1 MKRIYILSGS
11 IQSGKTTRLIKWING
26 KQKVDGILQ
35 PVINGKRF
43 LQLISSGESRQLE
56 ISGKVTAE
64 NEVEVGKYKFDKNV
78 FSWAQEKLLYAYKE
92 DLDWLVI
99 DEFGKLEL
107 KGNGLKPAISQ
118 ILSEERE
125 NSKAN
130 IIIVIRDY
138 LVNEFI
144 SNYKSDLTEIQFL
157 DL

>member
-11 IQSGKTTRLIKWING
+11 IKSRKTTSLIKWING

-43 LQLISSGESRQLE
+43 LQHISSGENRQLE

-78 FSWAQEKLLYAYKE
+78 FSWAQEKLLYAYRE
-92 DLDWLVI
+92 DLEWLVI

-107 KGNGLKPAISQ
+107 IGNGLEPAISK
-118 ILSEERE
+118 IINEKAE

-130 IIIVIRDY
+130 IIIIIRDY

-144 SNYKSDLTEIQFL
+144 SKYKSDLTEIQFL